1 MAALLQH
8 RAAALITWI
17 QTAGTTGNCLARPAP
32 GIGST
37 ARPGNS
43 GRANHALRLKLD
55 HLIGAGHSQALTEQ
69 RVRKATPQIRI
80 KVPVISDVVDTFR
93 CWLGL
98 VRKADG
104 LAIS

>member
-1 MAALLQH
+1 MAVLLQH

-43 GRANHALRLKLD
+43 GRANHALRLTLD
-55 HLIGAGHSQALTEQ
+55 HLIGAGHPQVELKYGLTKTIAYFDELLKDPNIQ
-69 RVRKATPQIRI
+69 TSVTGVA
-80 KVPVISDVVDTFR
+80 VV
-93 CWLGL
+93 
-98 VRKADG
+98 
-104 LAIS
+104 